1 MGKGINISKYKTENN
16 VYYYLVFKY
25 NDLFYIGIE
34 PSKKIIRFY
43 KNKDFTQPPLGIIN
57 LNHEPP
63 LKDIPGLNKS
73 DVGMAAMQAAIA
85 IYKNEFPKYIGF
97 SS

>member
-1 MGKGINISKYKTENN
+1 MICFI
-16 VYYYLVFKY
+16 L
-25 NDLFYIGIE
+25 DLQ
-34 PSKKIIRFY
+34 KKIIWFY

-57 LNHEPP
+57 LNHEPS

-73 DVGMAAMQAAIA
+73 DVRMAAMQTAIA
-85 IYKNEFPKYIGF
+85 IYKNEFPEYIGF